1 MVTNESFGTFSFYS
15 SSSASYGLPYLSKC
29 GAETQS
35 AIASRYVQE
44 VDVAVR
50 RQWQSFKNGTNLRH
64 NANRYSQTFGL
75 N

>member
-29 GAETQS
+29 GAETHS

-44 VDVAVR
+44 IDVVVR
-50 RQWQSFKNGTNLRH
+50 RNGRASKTELIVVTMRI
-64 NANRYSQTFGL
+64 AIRRLLG
-75 N
+75 

>member
-50 RQWQSFKNGTNLRH
+50 RNGRVSKTELIFVTMRI
-64 NANRYSQTFGL
+64 AIRRLLG
-75 N
+75 